1 MSTSA
6 STLAN
11 RQNSYFTLWA
21 NHSSTQEKK
30 PLAINLSG
38 NNSAVIAEEENPFSR
53 VLQFFGNTEIVGNV
67 IHDVVPAGNLY
78 YKDSLILKFSLS
90 DKYARYF
97 PLLRGFFGFGK
108 LTGLTVLSNIEDKTF
123 QIVLYSVQSEN
134 VLRYI
139 EHLFLELKREINF
152 KVALKDVLVAQQ
164 EATRIQKISFRNFEK
179 SFQQF

>member
-21 NHSSTQEKK
+21 NHSSTQAKK
-30 PLAINLSG
+30 SFAIDLSD
-38 NNSAVIAEEENPFSR
+38 NNSTAIAEKENPFSR
-53 VLQFFGNTEIVGNV
+53 VLQFFGNAEIVDNV

-108 LTGLTVLSNIEDKTF
+108 LTGLTVLSNTEDKTF

-134 VLRYI
+134 VLHYF
-139 EHLFLELKREINF
+139 EHLFLALKREINF
-152 KVALKDVLVAQQ
+152 KVALKDVLLAQQ
-164 EATRIQKISFRNFEK
+164 EANRIQKVSLRNFER
-179 SFQQF
+179 SFQ